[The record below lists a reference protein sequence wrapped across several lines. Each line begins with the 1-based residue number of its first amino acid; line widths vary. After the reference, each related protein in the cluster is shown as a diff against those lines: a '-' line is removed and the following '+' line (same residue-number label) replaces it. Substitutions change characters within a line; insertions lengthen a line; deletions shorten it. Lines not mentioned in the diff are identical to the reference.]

1 PGPDTE
7 LCGMPGMETANL
19 PAAIHAMESLPK
31 PEGSNLVCAVPK
43 AGPLAAR
50 PVAAEAAAEA
60 PQEAPAPGAGT
71 AYQARTR
78 AGTINRKPVRYL
90 KDPYPAFSAIAVN
103 AENDM
108 VMVTD
113 ENLFRVVEYSRRD
126 NTPATSQITE
136 PRRVIAGPDTKT
148 EMMCGAYIDPQPL
161 AADG

>member
-1 PGPDTE
+1 MAFTPKGRYLAIPAAVAAVTLLWSGGGVMSARTRTIGADRLVSFQELPDPDTE

-60 PQEAPAPGAGT
+60 PQEAAAPGAGT

-78 AGTINRKPVRYL
+78 AGTINRRPVRYL
-90 KDPYPAFSAIAVN
+90 KDPYPAFSAIA
-103 AENDM
+103 
-108 VMVTD
+108 
-113 ENLFRVVEYSRRD
+113 
-126 NTPATSQITE
+126 
-136 PRRVIAGPDTKT
+136 
-148 EMMCGAYIDPQPL
+148 
-161 AADG
+161 